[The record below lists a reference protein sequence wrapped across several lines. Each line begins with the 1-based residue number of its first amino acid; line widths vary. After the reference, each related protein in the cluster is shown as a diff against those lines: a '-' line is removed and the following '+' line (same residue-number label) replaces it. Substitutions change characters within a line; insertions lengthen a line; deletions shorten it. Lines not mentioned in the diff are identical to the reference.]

1 MKNTALRWLK
11 RFCAVIGALGLVFFV
26 ALWLTTYHPDDV
38 QAEPVTCAPNAPVLK
53 KGEEVIKEGD
63 KEFFLVVIEG
73 GCEIRHEGKK
83 VATIESGQHFG
94 ESQISLSAVQFCGT
108 A

>member
-1 MKNTALRWLK
+1 
-11 RFCAVIGALGLVFFV
+11 
-26 ALWLTTYHPDDV
+26 
-38 QAEPVTCAPNAPVLK
+38 
-53 KGEEVIKEGD
+53 
-63 KEFFLVVIEG
+63 VIEG